1 MKRISTIALAI
12 SVLSSCTDRSC
23 TINGNISGLEGEGWV
38 YLKDTSNGF
47 EVIDSA
53 RYNNGTFTLEMEE
66 VEFETFVTMECLPDN
81 GERKG
86 EVRRFIL
93 EPGTIAIEGDLR
105 ADRFSGAS
113 GTAMNDLFN
122 SSRNRTREYYRN
134 FPRNEAKLKAD
145 SLTREIF
152 GKDITPA
159 FRLYYINNK
168 MMDYPSAL
176 LVDELKKLPESYRNL
191 KMAQQYVSV
200 LSNRA
205 KTEPQVEG
213 SDLVPYYIDFS
224 INDLNGQPMNLK
236 SVIEDQANRYVL
248 VDFWATWCGP
258 CRDEMPNL
266 INTYS
271 QFREK
276 GLEIVGAAI
285 DDKADSCRKYIEENG
300 IGWINVCDSKEADLR
315 SLYGIWG
322 IPDNV
327 LIDCESGII
336 IRRGLRGENLAEE
349 LSILLE

>member
-1 MKRISTIALAI
+1 MKRILTIALAV

-38 YLKDTSNGF
+38 YLKDASNGF

-93 EPGTIAIEGDLR
+93 EPGTIAIEGDLK

-122 SSRNRTREYYRN
+122 SSRNRIREYYRN

-191 KMAQQYVSV
+191 KMAQQS
-200 LSNRA
+200 S
-205 KTEPQVEG
+205 
-213 SDLVPYYIDFS
+213 
-224 INDLNGQPMNLK
+224 M
-236 SVIEDQANRYVL
+236 
-248 VDFWATWCGP
+248 
-258 CRDEMPNL
+258 
-266 INTYS
+266 
-271 QFREK
+271 
-276 GLEIVGAAI
+276 
-285 DDKADSCRKYIEENG
+285 
-300 IGWINVCDSKEADLR
+300 
-315 SLYGIWG
+315 
-322 IPDNV
+322 
-327 LIDCESGII
+327 CET
-336 IRRGLRGENLAEE
+336 
-349 LSILLE
+349 

>member
-1 MKRISTIALAI
+1 MKRILTIALAV

-38 YLKDTSNGF
+38 YLKDASNGF

-53 RYNNGTFTLEMEE
+53 RYNNGTFTLELGG
-66 VEFETFVTMECLPDN
+66 VEFETFVTMECMPDN
-81 GERKG
+81 GGKKG
-86 EVRRFIL
+86 EVRRFLL
-93 EPGTIAIEGDLR
+93 EPGTIVIEGDLR

-122 SSRNRTREYYRN
+122 SCRNRTREYYRN
-134 FPRNEAKLKAD
+134 FSRKVANLKAA

-152 GKDITPA
+152 GQDVTPA
-159 FRLYYINNK
+159 FRLSYIKNK

-176 LVDELKKLPESYRNL
+176 LVDELKKLPKSYRNL
-191 KMAQQYVSV
+191 KMAQQYESV

-213 SDLVPYYIDFS
+213 SDVVPYYIDFS
-224 INDLNGQPMNLK
+224 INDSNGQPMSLK
-236 SVIEDQANRYVL
+236 SVIENPANRYVL

-266 INTYS
+266 INTYRL
-271 QFREK
+271 FKEK

-300 IGWINVCDSKEADLR
+300 ISWINVCDSNDAGIN

-336 IRRGLRGENLAEE
+336 IHRGLRGENLAEE
-349 LSILLE
+349 LSILLK